1 MSKAEKQN
9 VSENNRFE
17 SISDFKNCIRWGGE
31 IEFVWKGKHYG
42 VFSRLQK
49 TPTSPIQILISQL
62 LIEDYQK
69 TDKWCDTADEVLE
82 YMVGGDRLRD
92 VITEVEVL
100 DRTV

>member
-9 VSENNRFE
+9 VSENTRFE
-17 SISDFKNCIRWGGE
+17 SISYFKNCIRWGGE

-69 TDKWCDTADEVLE
+69 TDKWCDTADEALE
-82 YMVGGDRLRD
+82 YMVGDDRLRD

-100 DRTV
+100 DRTI